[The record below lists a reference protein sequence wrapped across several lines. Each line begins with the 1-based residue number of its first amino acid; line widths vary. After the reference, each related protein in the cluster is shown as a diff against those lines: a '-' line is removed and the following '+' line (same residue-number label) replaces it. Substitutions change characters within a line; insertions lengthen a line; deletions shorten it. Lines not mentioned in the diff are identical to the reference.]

1 MGKVYAKELAALGDT
16 YEWARGVPIDPLE
29 EFVDE
34 ASTRPLLAIG
44 SGGSATAAHLA
55 ALLHRFHAGAF
66 ARYATP
72 LDILLSEPNLSDTS
86 ALLLSASGKNRD
98 VLATLERCVRHLPNR
113 ALASQKRRWTSGT
126 RLISAWRATACP
138 PRPSTVA
145 TTSWAW
151 VALWA

>member
-126 RLISAWRATACP
+126 RLISA
-138 PRPSTVA
+138 
-145 TTSWAW
+145 
-151 VALWA
+151 